1 MVRFIKVGD
10 SEKKNWVAC
19 QRNGFARRWKTVR
32 MFLDHGWY
40 KKSIQDHIASIESY
54 FDRKIIVYLFPDL
67 STLSGI

>member
-1 MVRFIKVGD
+1 
-10 SEKKNWVAC
+10 
-19 QRNGFARRWKTVR
+19 